1 MFSSVTSPLKFEPTW
16 ILKEIPLDYHN
27 YFDDPFAMLPAR
39 QRDSESQGVRAKA
52 TWIEAL
58 SEKSLKSSTNAP
70 CATTCWPDLLQ
81 VLHILRNT
89 HYEESYDQYP
99 NVSTLMQELD
109 WFSYFP

>member
-1 MFSSVTSPLKFEPTW
+1 LFSSVTSPLKFELTQ

-39 QRDSESQGVRAKA
+39 QRDSESQGIRAKA

-58 SEKSLKSSTNAP
+58 SEKSLKSSTDAP
-70 CATTCWPDLLQ
+70 FATTCWPDLLQ
-81 VLHILRNT
+81 VLHVLRNT
-89 HYEESYDQYP
+89 HCEESYDQYP

-109 WFSYFP
+109 WLSYFP